1 MITRFYDLCLL
12 PGTSPLPYIRLMKD
26 SLRPGL
32 ARSASYQTTI
42 DMRARQLKGRTMSAS
57 AKS

>member
-1 MITRFYDLCLL
+1 
-12 PGTSPLPYIRLMKD
+12 MKD